1 MVRLGRAATH
11 LLSSTSPS
19 TTTSHPYTTHQRVLG
34 SGNGGLE
41 RVGRSRGFGKRE
53 GTGKDTGE
61 SNQPPLYI
69 LAKELPPPPLSYAPP
84 APPRSPLPKTEVP
97 CVLSAKT
104 EPQWLGFGFWLQLA
118 PPLRLT
124 QSHHPTTSNPVYPT
138 PIWSSLP
145 ENEPPHVSFAKTEPQ
160 RLGFWPFGSPSPPPR
175 ATPNRTL
182 PLSQIQCTPP
192 QPNPLY
198 LRNSPTAFRL
208 PKPSPSGSVLDF
220 GSN

>member
-69 LAKELPPPPLSYAPP
+69 LAKELPPPPLSYASP
-84 APPRSPLPKTEVP
+84 APPRSPLPKTEAARVS
-97 CVLSAKT
+97 SAKT
-104 EPQWLGFGFWLQLA
+104 
-118 PPLRLT
+118 
-124 QSHHPTTSNPVYPT
+124 
-138 PIWSSLP
+138 
-145 ENEPPHVSFAKTEPQ
+145 KPQ
-160 RLGFWPFGSPSPPPR
+160 RLGFWSFGSTSPPPR

-182 PLSQIQCTPP
+182 PLSQIQLTPP
-192 QPNPLY
+192 QPDPLY
-198 LRNSPTAFRL
+198 PRNSPAAFRL